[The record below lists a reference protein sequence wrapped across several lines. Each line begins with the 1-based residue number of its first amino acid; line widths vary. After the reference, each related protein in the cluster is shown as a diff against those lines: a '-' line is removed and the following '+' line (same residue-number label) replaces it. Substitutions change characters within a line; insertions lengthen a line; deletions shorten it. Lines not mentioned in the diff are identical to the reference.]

1 MSAYQRQCN
10 QLRILLT
17 KLMAQND
24 ITKKGGEILD
34 QVTNAVEEAGKKV
47 ANQVSSL
54 TETQPQELTKEA
66 TEEAI
71 QMAVDQAIDV
81 LQVAGDKVRE
91 KGINTERV
99 TLKASVGIPN
109 VAQLEV
115 STDVPSKSE
124 SSRGKGFEVEA

>member
-17 KLMAQND
+17 KLMTQND

>member
-1 MSAYQRQCN
+1 M
-10 QLRILLT
+10 T
-17 KLMAQND
+17 QND